1 MLSQQTLSGTHPMN
15 SCCGYSTA
23 DPLLT
28 DRKIYRVLGVQDSEQ
43 GMVQDCVFFKRKL
56 ENKSTKMPNI
66 ILE

>member
-1 MLSQQTLSGTHPMN
+1 MN

-23 DPLLT
+23 DPFSHTVDKLLT
-28 DRKIYRVLGVQDSEQ
+28 DGKIYRVLGVQDPEQ

-56 ENKSTKMPNI
+56 EHKSTKMPNI